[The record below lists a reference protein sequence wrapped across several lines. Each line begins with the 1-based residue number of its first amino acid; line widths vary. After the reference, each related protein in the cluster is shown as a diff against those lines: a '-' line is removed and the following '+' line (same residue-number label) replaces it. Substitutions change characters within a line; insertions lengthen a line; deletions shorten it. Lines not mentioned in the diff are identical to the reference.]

1 MKSARELFEELGY
14 EYDESCDGILYAK
27 YIDSDRCGVEQHSIS
42 FDKVDK
48 TVEKY
53 VGEAGFSHKYYRANI
68 SLKELQAI
76 NKQIEELECDDI
88 GDEELK
94 GYLIQRIDTFKEILS
109 KYKEII
115 GKK

>member
-14 EYDESCDGILYAK
+14 ECDESYDGILYAK

-53 VGEAGFSHKYYRANI
+53 IGEAGFSRKYYGAYINF
-68 SLKELQAI
+68 KELQAI
-76 NKQIEELECDDI
+76 NQQISELSW
-88 GDEELK
+88 K
-94 GYLIQRIDTFKEILS
+94 
-109 KYKEII
+109 
-115 GKK
+115 